1 MLVFKVATEPW
12 EFDEI
17 HKLNYKT
24 FVEEI
29 PQHSE
34 QPDKRLIDKFHRENT
49 YIICTRGKSL
59 IGMITVRGKRPF
71 SLDQKLSNLDDYIP
85 KDRKVCEI
93 RLLAV
98 RPEARDGV
106 IFKNLMQKTAEY
118 CLGQGYDL
126 AVISGTLRQ
135 IKLYQH
141 IGFIPF
147 GPVVGTKDAPY
158 QPMYLTLEA
167 FRETLSRFGNEAKVL
182 FEDVSG
188 KMEQKEPV
196 VLLPGPVEMHKSV
209 MEALVGPPISTRAAG
224 FVDSFERVK
233 SALLETS
240 QAKGV
245 EIFLGSGTLANDVM
259 VGQISLLGSKGLV
272 LSDGEFGERLVDHA
286 HRWGLDF
293 DVVEK
298 NWGERIEKEDVA
310 KKLDDDKK
318 IKWILFT
325 HCETSTGV
333 LHDLEGITSVCKE
346 RGVKVAVDCISSF
359 ATVPIKLDKIDYATS
374 LSGKAIGA
382 YPGLSFV
389 FYNCEIKPQ
398 PKKLPRYLD
407 LGRYAEKHGIPYTTS
422 SNLFS
427 ALAAAL
433 ARLDFEKK
441 VQDIA
446 DFSAALREELNNQKI
461 EILAPPKIAAPA
473 VFTIVVPKTLS
484 SKNVGDE
491 LARMG
496 YLISYMSEYLL
507 SRNWIQICLF
517 GELKKEE
524 TLKLPGLLSK
534 IFGRN

>member
-1 MLVFKVATEPW
+1 MLIFKLATEPW

-34 QPDKRLIDKFHRENT
+34 QPDKRLIDKFHRENN
-49 YIICTRGKSL
+49 YVICIRDKTL
-59 IGMITVRGKRPF
+59 VGMITVRGKRPF
-71 SLDQKLSNLDDYIP
+71 SLDQKLPNLDDYIP
-85 KDRKVCEI
+85 QGRKVCEI

-98 RPEARDGV
+98 KPEARNGI

-135 IKLYQH
+135 LKLYKH

-147 GPVVGTKDAPY
+147 GPIVGTKEAPY

-182 FEDVSG
+182 FEDISG
-188 KMEQKEPV
+188 KMEQKKSV
-196 VLLPGPVEMHKSV
+196 TLLPGPVEMHKSV
-209 MEALVGPPISTRAAG
+209 MDAIVGPAISTRAEG
-224 FVDSFERVK
+224 FVDSFLRVK
-233 SALLETS
+233 MKLLEMS
-240 QAKGV
+240 KAKGV

-259 VGQISLLGSKGLV
+259 VGQLSLLNLKGLV
-272 LSDGEFGERLVDHA
+272 ISDGEFGERLIDHA
-286 HRWGLDF
+286 ERWRLDF
-293 DVVEK
+293 DVIRKEWGQRVEK
-298 NWGERIEKEDVA
+298 QEVE
-310 KKLDDDKK
+310 KKLDEDKK
-318 IKWILFT
+318 IKWVLFA

-333 LHDLEGITSVCKE
+333 LHDLDGIVSICKK
-346 RGVKVAVDCISSF
+346 RGVKVAVDCISSL
-359 ATVPIKLDKIDYATS
+359 ATVPIHLNNVDYATS

-389 FYNCEIKPQ
+389 FYNCEVCSQ

-433 ARLDFEKK
+433 ARIDSVTKAQE
-441 VQDIA
+441 IA
-446 DFSAALREELNNQKI
+446 DFSAALREELNKNKI
-461 EILAPPKIAAPA
+461 EILAPPEIASPA
-473 VFTIVVPKTLS
+473 VFTIVVPQNIS

-491 LARMG
+491 LARRG

-517 GELKKEE
+517 GELLKEE
-524 TLKLPGLLSK
+524 TLKLPSIISQIIK
-534 IFGRN
+534 SN